1 MKLVGSVAEIR
12 RYPVKSMLGETL
24 SNTTIQTTGVHGD
37 RICALISLGPNCRWW
52 RRAQHPGP
60 RASLAMTSKRA

>member
-24 SNTTIQTTGVHGD
+24 SFLDYAPLHLLATSRLRQAFESNGNGKVAPGD
-37 RICALISLGPNCRWW
+37 
-52 RRAQHPGP
+52 
-60 RASLAMTSKRA
+60 